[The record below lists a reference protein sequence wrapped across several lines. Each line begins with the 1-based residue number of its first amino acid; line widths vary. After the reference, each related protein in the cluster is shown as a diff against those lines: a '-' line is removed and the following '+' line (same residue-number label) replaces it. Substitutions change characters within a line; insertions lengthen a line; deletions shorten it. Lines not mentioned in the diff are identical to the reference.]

1 MLCDDD
7 VLENAELG
15 EQTDILEGTG
25 DALSGYHIGSEGD
38 DLIVHTHILTGI
50 GLFHFALRVVLNDR
64 LAHEVYLAVGRLIDA
79 GDAVDR
85 GGLARAVR
93 ADKGDYLTL
102 VDIEVQVIDGDNAA
116 ELHGYIFNM
125 QNVFSHCPVPPFP
138 CSF

>member
-38 DLIVHTHILTGI
+38 DLIVHTHVLAGVD
-50 GLFHFALRVVLNDR
+50 LFHLALRVVLDDS
-64 LAHEVYLAVGRLIDA
+64 LTHEVYLAVGRLIDA
-79 GDAVDR
+79 GDAVER
-85 GGLARAVR
+85 GGLACAVR
-93 ADKGDYLTL
+93 ADEGDYLTL